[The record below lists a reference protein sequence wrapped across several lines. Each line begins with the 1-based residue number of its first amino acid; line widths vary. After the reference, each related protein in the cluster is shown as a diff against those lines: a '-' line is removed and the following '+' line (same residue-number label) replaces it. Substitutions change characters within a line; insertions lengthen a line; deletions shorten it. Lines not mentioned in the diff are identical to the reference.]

1 MRTVRSH
8 SCAAIVLLTALLGC
22 RDGAS
27 TGTTRDPGGAD
38 GRGHNVGALQGD
50 VFFVGVPCPLIYPPR
65 PPCDGPFPGYE
76 VVVLHAADTVEAAR
90 TRSDSLGSYRLALP
104 SGAYVIFTPR
114 GIDSTI
120 KRRYEA
126 RVTAGDTTR
135 LDLLVDT
142 GIR

>member
-1 MRTVRSH
+1 MLLTCSH
-8 SCAAIVLLTALLGC
+8 SFAAIALLTVLLGC
-22 RDGAS
+22 QEGAS
-27 TGTTRDPGGAD
+27 TGATRDQGGFD
-38 GRGHNVGALQGD
+38 GRGQNVGLLQGD

-76 VVVLHAADTVEAAR
+76 IIVLHTDDTTEAAR
-90 TRSDSLGSYRLALP
+90 TRADSLGSYRLALP
-104 SGAYVIFTPR
+104 PGAYVIFTPR

-120 KRRYEA
+120 KRRNEA